1 MKIADLFD
9 SIKGK
14 IFKKNDICQN
24 IEQTFKEF
32 NTYIIPVVAE
42 QDAVFGKQEPK
53 SKVGQRF
60 QTSLQNALG
69 IRNATIFKL
78 LHINA
83 INACTVTS
91 ELEKMVNKE
100 FTEITTD
107 ATLTFSRSHLLQ
119 LVSGMDFY
127 SRYIQKLITYIL
139 INENELIDAADTVK
153 NNLATAE
160 INYVEHN
167 WTQFLALARIFAKKP
182 TDVINMLNKVP
193 EVIINSD
200 NADAATAVNDM
211 SKIDPLRLGMVPS
224 LWNPFFAIGMYVANR
239 QVKKYEET
247 RAQHEQN
254 LLRIKKLKRDQE
266 NNPSPEIANRIEYLT
281 DHTNKLAADLAR
293 MEKEYA

>member
-83 INACTVTS
+83 INACTVTG
-91 ELEKMVNKE
+91 ELEKMVNFLGFINLE
-100 FTEITTD
+100 LWF
-107 ATLTFSRSHLLQ
+107 L
-119 LVSGMDFY
+119 M
-127 SRYIQKLITYIL
+127 QKLGL
-139 INENELIDAADTVK
+139 
-153 NNLATAE
+153 
-160 INYVEHN
+160 
-167 WTQFLALARIFAKKP
+167 KKC
-182 TDVINMLNKVP
+182 
-193 EVIINSD
+193 
-200 NADAATAVNDM
+200 
-211 SKIDPLRLGMVPS
+211 
-224 LWNPFFAIGMYVANR
+224 
-239 QVKKYEET
+239 
-247 RAQHEQN
+247 
-254 LLRIKKLKRDQE
+254 
-266 NNPSPEIANRIEYLT
+266 
-281 DHTNKLAADLAR
+281 
-293 MEKEYA
+293 